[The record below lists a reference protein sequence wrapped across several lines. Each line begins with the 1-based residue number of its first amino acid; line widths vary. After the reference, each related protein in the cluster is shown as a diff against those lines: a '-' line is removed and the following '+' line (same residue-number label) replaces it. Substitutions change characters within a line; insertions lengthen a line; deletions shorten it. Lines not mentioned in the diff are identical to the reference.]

1 MFFRLHSPAPKERA
15 CWALNLKR
23 IAAAVA
29 FVGIFA
35 FTGCG
40 GGPSP
45 TKLSPSKAPTGNLTI
60 AASLPAGTEGSTYNG
75 NVKATGGTSP
85 YNYAVVWGQMPQG
98 VNLDAKSGSVSGT
111 PSATGSFNFA
121 VSVSDASG
129 NSKEQSLQIAVANA
143 PAAPVPTPAPT
154 NPPPSNPPPST
165 PPPSNPPA
173 SNPPANNPAPS
184 NPQPTNNSSEG
195 NAFSNL
201 QASGGWA
208 QYGQG
213 PPNFVDCS
221 PSPCNGI
228 EFSMSQNQSSPS
240 LSGHST
246 VYWVGGS
253 TPYSDALW
261 NNHLIG
267 DGSSQGMDDSDQSIV
282 PKIQNF
288 TYDVDFYGDNLG
300 AAEALEFDIN
310 QFFGG
315 MGFIFGHECRVAGGN
330 QWDIWDNSKGRWIP
344 TGIPCYPKSGDW
356 NHLTIKVQRTS
367 DNHEAYQS
375 ITLNGQTANL
385 NWTFEKGSA
394 GNWYGVTVNFQ
405 LDGNY
410 KQDGYKVYLDNL
422 TLNYQ

>member
-1 MFFRLHSPAPKERA
+1 MFFVLHSPAPKERA
-15 CWALNLKR
+15 CPALKLKKM
-23 IAAAVA
+23 ACVA
-29 FVGIFA
+29 TLIGVAGLTA
-35 FTGCG
+35 CG
-40 GGPSP
+40 GGPSVA
-45 TKLSPSKAPTGNLTI
+45 KLSPTNGATGNLTI
-60 AASLPAGTEGSTYNG
+60 AAALPAATEGSTYSG
-75 NVKATGGTSP
+75 SVSASGGRTP

-98 VNLDAKSGSVSGT
+98 VNLDSTSGKVSGT
-111 PSATGSFNFA
+111 PSASGAFNFA
-121 VSVSDASG
+121 VSVSDANGS
-129 NSKEQSLQIAVANA
+129 SKEQSMQIAVANA
-143 PAAPVPTPAPT
+143 APAPAPEPAPAPT
-154 NPPPSNPPPST
+154 NPPPSSPPPSN

-173 SNPPANNPAPS
+173 SNPAPS
-184 NPQPTNNSSEG
+184 NPAPTNNSSAG

-221 PSPCNGI
+221 PAPCDGI
-228 EFSMSQNQSSPS
+228 DFSMSQNHSSPS
-240 LSGHST
+240 LSGNST
-246 VYWVGGS
+246 VYWVGGN

-267 DGSSQGMDDSDQSIV
+267 DGSSQGMEDGDQSIV
-282 PKIQNF
+282 PKIHNF

-300 AAEALEFDIN
+300 PAQALEFDIN

-330 QWDIWDNSKGRWIP
+330 EWDIWDNSKGQWIH
-344 TGIPCYPKSGDW
+344 TGIPCHPKSGDW

-367 DNHEAYQS
+367 DNHETYQS

-385 NWTFEKGSA
+385 NWTFDKGSA
-394 GNWYGVTVNFQ
+394 SGWYGVTVNFQ

-422 TLNYQ
+422 TLSYQ

>member
-1 MFFRLHSPAPKERA
+1 MFFLLHRPDPTEHVCPALK
-15 CWALNLKR
+15 LKR
-23 IAAAVA
+23 IICAVSL
-29 FVGIFA
+29 VGIA
-35 FTGCG
+35 GLTACG

-45 TKLSPSKAPTGNLTI
+45 AKLSPTNGATGKLSI
-60 AASLPAGTEGSTYNG
+60 AASLPAATEGSTYKG
-75 NVKATGGTSP
+75 AVSASGGKSP
-85 YNYAVVWGQMPQG
+85 YSYAVVWGQMPQG
-98 VNLDAKSGSVSGT
+98 VNLDSASGSVSGT
-111 PSATGSFNFA
+111 PSAAGSFNFA

-143 PAAPVPTPAPT
+143 APPPAPAPAPT
-154 NPPPSNPPPST
+154 NPPPSNPPPSN

-173 SNPPANNPAPS
+173 STPAPS
-184 NPQPTNNSSEG
+184 TPQPSSTGG

-221 PSPCNGI
+221 PAPCDGI
-228 EFSMSQNQSSPS
+228 DFSMSQNQSSPS
-240 LSGHST
+240 LSGNST

-253 TPYSDALW
+253 THYSDALW

-300 AAEALEFDIN
+300 SSEALEFDIN

-330 QWDIWDNSKGRWIP
+330 EWDIWDNSKGHWIP
-344 TGIPCYPKSGDW
+344 TGIPCHPKSGDW

-367 DNHEAYQS
+367 DNHETYQS

-385 NWTFEKGSA
+385 NWTFDKGSA
-394 GNWYGVTVNFQ
+394 SGWYGVTVNFQ

>member
-1 MFFRLHSPAPKERA
+1 MFFRSHSTAPEGRA
-15 CWALNLKR
+15 FWVLNLKR
-23 IAAAVA
+23 FGCAIGLVGMAGLAA
-29 FVGIFA
+29 
-35 FTGCG
+35 CG
-40 GGPSP
+40 GEPSP
-45 TKLSPSKAPTGNLTI
+45 TKVSPTPVSTGNLTI
-60 AASLPAGTEGSTYNG
+60 AASLPGATEGSSYTG
-75 NVKATGGTSP
+75 NVKATGGLSP

-111 PSATGSFNFA
+111 PTATGSFNFA
-121 VSVSDASG
+121 VSVSDANG
-129 NSKEQSLQIAVANA
+129 KSKEQSLQIAVANQ
-143 PAAPVPTPAPT
+143 PAAPPPAPAPAPAPT
-154 NPPPSNPPPST
+154 SPPPST
-165 PPPSNPPA
+165 PPPSNPPP
-173 SNPPANNPAPS
+173 SNPAPNPPPS
-184 NPQPTNNSSEG
+184 NPQPTNNSSGG

-221 PSPCNGI
+221 PSPCDGI

-240 LSGHST
+240 LSGNST

-267 DGSSQGMDDSDQSIV
+267 DGSSQGMDDGDQSIV

-288 TYDVDFYGDNLG
+288 TYDVDFYGDNIG
-300 AAEALEFDIN
+300 ASEALEFDIN

-330 QWDIWDNSKGRWIP
+330 QWDIWDNSKGHWIS

-356 NHLTIKVQRTS
+356 NHLTLKVQRTS
-367 DNHEAYQS
+367 DNHETYQS

-385 NWTFEKGSA
+385 NWTFDKGSTA
-394 GNWYGVTVNFQ
+394 GWYGVTVNFQ
-405 LDGNY
+405 LDGDY